1 MSTRW
6 SPILASLTFWRLKD
20 KMGKRDLKDIE
31 IEIIPYD
38 GTPNPRNPYD
48 RLTPK
53 ERHRK
58 IVELYGQLYLKI
70 MEKRNQNNFGINKI
84 P

>member
-1 MSTRW
+1 MR
-6 SPILASLTFWRLKD
+6 D

-48 RLTPK
+48 RLTPE